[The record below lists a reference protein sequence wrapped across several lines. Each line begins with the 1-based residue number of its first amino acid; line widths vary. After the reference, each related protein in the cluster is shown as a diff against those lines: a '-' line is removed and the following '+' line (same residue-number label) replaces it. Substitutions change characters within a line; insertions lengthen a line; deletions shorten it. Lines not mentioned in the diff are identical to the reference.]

1 MAQLVCRGC
10 ENSFQARS
18 LKRRYCSHS
27 CYVKFGSM
35 GRIKSES
42 EIEKIKKALTGKK
55 YDETRRKNIG
65 AARLIIL
72 ETEKQEK
79 IKYLLNFGMPD
90 WYIKQ
95 EMSISDRVY
104 YRYKKQFF
112 PKGIVWQLKCLNSPT
127 DISEIEEIIKLS
139 KLGYR
144 YKRIAKLVG
153 YHEKRVRNILLKLSI
168 RDPEIK
174 CISYDDECWSIR
186 KESNPEKIVREYLQE
201 IGLSFKQEA
210 QIEANSFWLFDFHI
224 LNSNLLI
231 EVQGDYWHCNPDIYP
246 MPINPYQKWAKK
258 KDFLKKDY
266 ANKKGYKILYLWE
279 NDIKKNFLV
288 LQEKIK
294 EEAQLCKIQ

>member
-1 MAQLVCRGC
+1 
-10 ENSFQARS
+10 
-18 LKRRYCSHS
+18 
-27 CYVKFGSM
+27 
-35 GRIKSES
+35 
-42 EIEKIKKALTGKK
+42 
-55 YDETRRKNIG
+55 
-65 AARLIIL
+65 
-72 ETEKQEK
+72 
-79 IKYLLNFGMPD
+79 MPD

-95 EMSISDRVY
+95 EVPISDRVY
-104 YRYKKQFF
+104 NRYKKQFF
-112 PKGIVWQLKCLNSPT
+112 PKGIAWQLKCLNSPT
-127 DISEIEEIIKLS
+127 DLSEIEEIIKLS

-153 YHEKRVRNILLKLSI
+153 YHGRRVRNILLKLSI

-201 IGLSFKQEA
+201 IGSCFKQEV

-246 MPINPYQKWAKK
+246 TPINSYQKWAKK
-258 KDFLKKDY
+258 KDFLKKEY

-294 EEAQLCKIQ
+294 EEVQLCKIQ